1 MSFLCSFILNSVKLL
16 VTRYGSIVSVQNR
29 LISHLCIRLFS
40 HRWFVACFCFR
51 KCSCSS
57 SSVGFV
63 SFIKLNRQIRI
74 SVTSFFV
81 AQSFWDKKKQSI
93 LRTIVHPKHDEK
105 IWYVQCSCLSFVRF
119 CSFFLSVYFFS
130 SQIFLNLRHH
140 RFALFANDTA
150 HILFS
155 HITHGHCLF
164 KWIEISTTL
173 NNLQKFLMDDLISI
187 EMAVKTKRSFLRRSC
202 PRDEK

>member
-40 HRWFVACFCFR
+40 HRWCVACFCFR

-81 AQSFWDKKKQSI
+81 AQSFWDKKNNPFWEPSYIQNMMRKYDMFN
-93 LRTIVHPKHDEK
+93 VHVSASFDFA
-105 IWYVQCSCLSFVRF
+105 LSFYLFTFFLRKYF
-119 CSFFLSVYFFS
+119 LICDITGLLCSQMTPRISFFLTSLMAIVY
-130 SQIFLNLRHH
+130 LNE
-140 RFALFANDTA
+140 
-150 HILFS
+150 S
-155 HITHGHCLF
+155 
-164 KWIEISTTL
+164 
-173 NNLQKFLMDDLISI
+173 KF
-187 EMAVKTKRSFLRRSC
+187 
-202 PRDEK
+202 PPH

>member
-81 AQSFWDKKKQSI
+81 ALYFWDKKQSI
-93 LRTIVHPKHDEK
+93 LRTMVHPKHDEK

-119 CSFFLSVYFFS
+119 CSFFLSVYFFLRKYFLICDITGLLC
-130 SQIFLNLRHH
+130 SQMTPRISFFLTSLM
-140 RFALFANDTA
+140 A
-150 HILFS
+150 IVY
-155 HITHGHCLF
+155 
-164 KWIEISTTL
+164 L
-173 NNLQKFLMDDLISI
+173 NESKF
-187 EMAVKTKRSFLRRSC
+187 
-202 PRDEK
+202 PPH

>member
-1 MSFLCSFILNSVKLL
+1 MAPLCLFKIVSFLICVLDYSHIDDASHVFVFGNVPVHHHHPWALFHSSNWTDKYAYRLPHFLSLFIFGIKNNPFWEPSYIQNMMRKYDMFNVHVSASFD
-16 VTRYGSIVSVQNR
+16 
-29 LISHLCIRLFS
+29 F
-40 HRWFVACFCFR
+40 A
-51 KCSCSS
+51 
-57 SSVGFV
+57 
-63 SFIKLNRQIRI
+63 
-74 SVTSFFV
+74 
-81 AQSFWDKKKQSI
+81 
-93 LRTIVHPKHDEK
+93 
-105 IWYVQCSCLSFVRF
+105 LSFYLV
-119 CSFFLSVYFFS
+119 VFFS

-187 EMAVKTKRSFLRRSC
+187 EMAVKTKRSFLRSSC